1 VEQGSRRDAYFDLAR
16 SKSIDALIVL
26 NSNSEDEGLVRL
38 IESKFPV
45 VLFGSVNHPKENSI
59 TPNTVPAVDR
69 IIGHLVEL
77 EHRRIAHITYAP
89 ARYVGATERLNAYRR
104 ALLWA
109 QVEFD
114 ESLVSFGDFSIES
127 GYHAMRKILEQR
139 GRPTA
144 LFAGNDTIALGAICA
159 LREAG
164 LSVPGDVAIVG
175 FDDLPFAAYSSP
187 KLTTVPTQAVAQGEQ
202 AALAAIELLGGQS
215 VGRRNCDLALELIV
229 RESCG
234 AARLNPLLEERR
246 RIA

>member
-1 VEQGSRRDAYFDLAR
+1 MVDAFRTAQPLC
-16 SKSIDALIVL
+16 S
-26 NSNSEDEGLVRL
+26 
-38 IESKFPV
+38 
-45 VLFGSVNHPKENSI
+45 
-59 TPNTVPAVDR
+59 
-69 IIGHLVEL
+69 
-77 EHRRIAHITYAP
+77 AP
-89 ARYVGATERLNAYRR
+89 TGPY
-104 ALLWA
+104 
-109 QVEFD
+109 
-114 ESLVSFGDFSIES
+114 
-127 GYHAMRKILEQR
+127 
-139 GRPTA
+139 GRPNAISRNISRKSTKNA
-144 LFAGNDTIALGAICA
+144 LFAGNDTIALGAISA

-164 LSVPGDVAIVG
+164 LSVPSDVAIVG